1 MQMTRRGGI
10 CRWHAPVLS
19 ATTSYFQLQRAA
31 SQADKEQT
39 GSHTATY
46 MHVST
51 HANYMQTHAYP
62 CIPTCSREPHLC
74 AHYMQPHAY
83 PLHAYPCSR
92 EPHLC
97 AHYMQPHAYPLHA
110 YPCSREPHLCAH
122 SHSPWYH
129 MTPLSRSGSIGWI
142 IPSHR
147 GPLAWIEGI
156 SSAHMCMCSSSSPS
170 SAELSGSA
178 TSGG

>member
-1 MQMTRRGGI
+1 MQGWYMQMTRRGGI

-97 AHYMQPHAYPLHA
+97 AH
-110 YPCSREPHLCAH
+110 